1 MQKAYSYFLMP
12 EESLGLTITYHGLL
26 KTIITFMKMINC
38 NDWAPHS
45 NNDCWTPR
53 NKLSIPIPITDPPI
67 LPNGDNLYYLWFYRY
82 YHESMGL
89 GVYIPE
95 LDKLHVSID
104 LFYYR
109 LAYLL
114 YDFLWEGGLF

>member
-1 MQKAYSYFLMP
+1 MR
-12 EESLGLTITYHGLL
+12 TITL
-26 KTIITFMKMINC
+26 IKMINC
-38 NDWAPHS
+38 NNWAPHS
-45 NNDCWTPR
+45 NNDCWTAR

-89 GVYIPE
+89 GAYIPE
-95 LDKLHVSID
+95 LDKLHVPID

-114 YDFLWEGGLF
+114 YNFLGEGDYFYEDD

>member
-1 MQKAYSYFLMP
+1 
-12 EESLGLTITYHGLL
+12 
-26 KTIITFMKMINC
+26 MKMINC
-38 NDWAPHS
+38 NNWAPHS
-45 NNDCWTPR
+45 NNDWTPR
-53 NKLSIPIPITDPPI
+53 NKLNIPIPITDPPI

-95 LDKLHVSID
+95 FDLHVPID

>member
-1 MQKAYSYFLMP
+1 MR
-12 EESLGLTITYHGLL
+12 TITL
-26 KTIITFMKMINC
+26 IKMINC
-38 NDWAPHS
+38 NNWAPHS
-45 NNDCWTPR
+45 NNDCWTAR

-95 LDKLHVSID
+95 LDIHVPID
-104 LFYYR
+104 LFYYK
-109 LAYLL
+109 LACLL
-114 YDFLWEGGLF
+114 YDFLEEGDYFDEDD

>member
-1 MQKAYSYFLMP
+1 M
-12 EESLGLTITYHGLL
+12 
-26 KTIITFMKMINC
+26 IISMKMVNC
-38 NDWAPHS
+38 NDWSPHS
-45 NNDCWTPR
+45 NNDWTPR
-53 NKLSIPIPITDPPI
+53 NKFPIPITDPPI

-82 YHESMGL
+82 YHECMGL

-95 LDKLHVSID
+95 LDELHVPID

-114 YDFLWEGGLF
+114 YDFLGEGDYFYEDD

>member
-1 MQKAYSYFLMP
+1 
-12 EESLGLTITYHGLL
+12 
-26 KTIITFMKMINC
+26 MKMINC

-45 NNDCWTPR
+45 S
-53 NKLSIPIPITDPPI
+53 KLNIYIDPPI

-89 GVYIPE
+89 GAYIPE
-95 LDKLHVSID
+95 LDKLHVPID

-114 YDFLWEGGLF
+114 YNFLGEGDYFYEDD